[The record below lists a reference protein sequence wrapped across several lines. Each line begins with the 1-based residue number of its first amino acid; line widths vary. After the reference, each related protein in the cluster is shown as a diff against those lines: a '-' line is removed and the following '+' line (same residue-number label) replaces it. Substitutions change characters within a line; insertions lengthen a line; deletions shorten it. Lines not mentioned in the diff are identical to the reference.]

1 MFKPSYVAS
10 HFSSIIFVVS
20 TPFIQFS
27 ILLTISFL

>member
-20 TPFIQFS
+20 TSFIQFS